1 MKNYRFVTTLFLL
14 FVSLLYSIDI
24 TEYTFSSCPQ
34 EANVMFLN
42 PANVGI
48 LNKFVLTTGYGMLL
62 KNVINDNL
70 SDSVISLV
78 YSSDNLFFG
87 CGINSVILEDIYSEN
102 CYLLNFGTKMFKKK
116 LLLGTNFKM
125 YQFKYIYDEYYI
137 NDVLAQQDVQQ
148 IYDVDFGVGINF
160 AENMNLG
167 FTINNISL
175 PILGEQIKYR
185 LAQKFNLSFGYL
197 YGITLVNLDV
207 FYQQRKV
214 DINTFSDIGYK
225 IVLNQELVYT
235 KNISCDVSVG
245 TQRINNTTELNLSFQ
260 TRLFSNKI
268 WIRYIWSYPVS
279 DISGFI
285 GNHYFMLTLQPQ
297 AGVKKRKVVKHE
309 QPQEV
314 EEIVVVKPKK
324 KRVKKVV
331 EEQVVVSTVPAQ
343 ISYEI
348 KPSTYE
354 VKMTEELIKQTTV
367 EIFIPQEKVVK
378 KEVVYIKEEPVLKFP
393 VAHKVKEGETLV
405 SLAEK
410 YYKNKK
416 LWKKIYEVNKD
427 KIVKGVPI
435 VGEILVIP
443 EP

>member
-1 MKNYRFVTTLFLL
+1 MKNYSLIIINVLL
-14 FVSLLYSIDI
+14 FISSLYSINI
-24 TEYTFSSCPQ
+24 TEYTYSSCPQ

-42 PANVGI
+42 PANVGV

-62 KNVINDNL
+62 KNIVDENL

-78 YSSDNLFFG
+78 YSSDKLFFG
-87 CGINSVILEDIYSEN
+87 SGMYSFILEDIYSEN
-102 CYLLNFGTKMFKKK
+102 CYLLNFGAKMFKKK
-116 LLLGTNFKM
+116 LLLGTSIKM
-125 YQFKYIYDEYYI
+125 FQFKYIYDEYYI
-137 NDVLAQQDVQQ
+137 NDTLTQQSSIQT
-148 IYDVDFGVGINF
+148 YDFDFGIGFNF
-160 AENMNLG
+160 FENTNLG
-167 FTINNISL
+167 FAINNISL
-175 PILGEQIKYR
+175 PSLGTQIKYR
-185 LAQKFNLSFGYL
+185 LPQRFNLNLGYL

-214 DINTFSDIGYK
+214 ETNTFSDIGYK

-260 TRLFSNKI
+260 TKLFSNKI

-297 AGVKKRKVVKHE
+297 ADVEKRKVVKHE

-354 VKMTEELIKQTTV
+354 VKTTEELIKQTTV

-393 VAHKVKEGETLV
+393 VAHKVKEGETLI

-427 KIVKGVPI
+427 KIIKGVPV